1 MKFQD
6 KIYFDKRL
14 PMGASI
20 SCSTFE
26 ELSRAIQWV
35 LVTSAATDSDWS
47 HILDDFIVIARMK
60 ADCQKSLERLIQLCG
75 QLGIAVNHDKTV

>member
-1 MKFQD
+1 MDIESAFRIIPIHPSDYWLLGMKFQD

-14 PMGASI
+14 QMGASI

-47 HILDDFIVIARMK
+47 HIIDDSIAIARMK
-60 ADCQKSLERLIQLCG
+60 AD
-75 QLGIAVNHDKTV
+75 